1 MPPGWQGSSPSS
13 LPPVHSRRGMA
24 EEEPSRPTVKTRQGT
39 RQIPKPA
46 TAKRK
51 KTEKKNKSMYDRLW
65 KKQFLFLFLS
75 FFILFSFS
83 AFACFPHQEG
93 LPSRAPPPSVRPSL
107 ERQHPLG
114 AVPQPTLNPPPIP
127 TPLVSRLDRLVDQ
140 SSRGPIIDPRA
151 SRPITG
157 RGARSISPP
166 RAVLLD

>member
-46 TAKRK
+46 TQRERKR
-51 KTEKKNKSMYDRLW
+51 KKNKSIRDRLW
-65 KKQFLFLFLS
+65 KKQFCFYFSLSLFYFPFLPS
-75 FFILFSFS
+75 R
-83 AFACFPHQEG
+83 AFPTRKVF
-93 LPSRAPPPSVRPSL
+93 PSRAPPPSVRPSL